1 MRHLGLHNL
10 PVGTHDLPAMPPP
23 NPWLMGVVLI
33 GGGLT
38 LWWLIPDAAHRDEDV
53 SGDVWGGW
61 SAIARLARVVRSYN
75 AISPRS
81 TGVLMVI
88 GGLAVLGFQ
97 IAQG

>member
-1 MRHLGLHNL
+1 MRHLGMHDL

-23 NPWLMGVVLI
+23 DPWLMGVVLI